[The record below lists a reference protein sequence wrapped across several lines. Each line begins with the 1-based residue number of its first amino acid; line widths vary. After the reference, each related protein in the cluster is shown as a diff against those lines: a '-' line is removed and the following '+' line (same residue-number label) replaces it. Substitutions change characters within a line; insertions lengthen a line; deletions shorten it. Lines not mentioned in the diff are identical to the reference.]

1 MTRYFRCKHCH
12 KLYPCNIRLKVRQ
25 KYCGSKV
32 CQQARKSLWE
42 REKVH
47 GDEEY
52 SNRRKA
58 SKAAWRKRRPADIY
72 QSDYRGKHPGY
83 EEHNKLLQQERRKT
97 ATVVMREELLP
108 KIVKTDAL
116 NNISLTARGLYEIL
130 PYDFGS
136 SKKIVKTDALIV
148 EIRSYHGIRDEV
160 VLKSGRL

>member
-1 MTRYFRCKHCH
+1 MTRYLRCKHCH
-12 KLYPCNIRLKVRQ
+12 KLHRRNIRLKFKQ
-25 KYCGSKV
+25 TYCSSKV
-32 CQQARKSLWE
+32 CQQARKNLWE

-47 GDEEY
+47 GDEGY

-58 SKAAWRKRRPADIY
+58 SKAAWRKRRPADRY

-83 EEHNKLLQQERRKT
+83 EEHNKLQQHGRRKT
-97 ATVVMREELLP
+97 AIAVMREEELP

-116 NNISLTARGLYEIL
+116 NNIGLTARGLYEIL
-130 PYDFGS
+130 PYNFS
-136 SKKIVKTDALIV
+136 SGKKIVKTDALIV